1 MTDSIPPAAPEA
13 PSADSEPMR
22 SQHTSTFP
30 QILAHFGI
38 SVLVTT
44 YQAGRLVILR
54 NDDGVLN
61 THFRLFPKPMGLALA
76 PHRLAL
82 GAEME
87 IREFH
92 SVPAVAPKLEP
103 KGKHDVALLPRT
115 GNSLRIGISGLPG
128 AGKSTFV
135 DAFGTMLTSRG
146 HKVAVLA
153 VDPTSSEAVESR
165 RCRGHARST

>member
-1 MTDSIPPAAPEA
+1 MPESTAADTPASETPAPE
-13 PSADSEPMR
+13 PMA
-22 SQHTSTFP
+22 SLHTSTFP

-54 NDDGVLN
+54 NDEGVLN
-61 THFRLFPKPMGLALA
+61 THFRLFQKPMGLALA

-92 SVPAVAPKLEP
+92 NVPAVAPKLEP
-103 KGKHDVALLPRT
+103 KGK
-115 GNSLRIGISGLPG
+115 
-128 AGKSTFV
+128 
-135 DAFGTMLTSRG
+135 
-146 HKVAVLA
+146 
-153 VDPTSSEAVESR
+153 
-165 RCRGHARST
+165 